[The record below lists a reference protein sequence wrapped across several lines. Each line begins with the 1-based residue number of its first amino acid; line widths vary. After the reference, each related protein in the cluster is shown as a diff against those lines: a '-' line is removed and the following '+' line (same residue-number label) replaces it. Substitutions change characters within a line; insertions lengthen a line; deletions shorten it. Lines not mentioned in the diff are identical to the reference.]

1 MYLVKKVFLQADEQC
16 LTQLAQLCI
25 EEAVGEKIC
34 QERPGICSIQR
45 KACEDILNQ
54 EFEQMCAPGNVFGK
68 LRAAVLRRR
77 LESSSAEKK
86 TGRQRLPGGKKSSG
100 AYGRSGRRSRCR
112 EHHGSDPTGG

>member
-1 MYLVKKVFLQADEQC
+1 MGMYLVKKVFLQADEQC

-77 LESSSAEKK
+77 LEGSSYRAEKK
-86 TGRQRLPGGKKSSG
+86 ASG
-100 AYGRSGRRSRCR
+100 AYGHSGRRSRCR
-112 EHHGSDPTGG
+112 EHHGPDPACG